1 MKNPYVNCI
10 IELLNKNNFIER
22 LLYYATR
29 LYSDQMKIGEDYEEV
44 KRVVLVAIV
53 DFEIEE
59 LKEIDEMETKWKLI
73 ETKKREKILTELL
86 EINIIN
92 LRKALREYEKNKNNE
107 KAQWML
113 FLNNPDSKEVREIMK
128 ENKEIEECVITVK
141 EMSEDEEMQRLAFLR
156 KKAIMDEKAIRRKG
170 YKDGM
175 KAGEKAGIERGIK
188 KGLEQG
194 LEQGKKEGQLQEKK
208 KIATSLLKN
217 NIDINIISESTG
229 LTLKEIE
236 ELK

>member
-73 ETKKREKILTELL
+73 ETKKREKILK
-86 EINIIN
+86 I
-92 LRKALREYEKNKNNE
+92 
-107 KAQWML
+107 
-113 FLNNPDSKEVREIMK
+113 FLI
-128 ENKEIEECVITVK
+128 
-141 EMSEDEEMQRLAFLR
+141 
-156 KKAIMDEKAIRRKG
+156 
-170 YKDGM
+170 
-175 KAGEKAGIERGIK
+175 
-188 KGLEQG
+188 
-194 LEQGKKEGQLQEKK
+194 
-208 KIATSLLKN
+208 
-217 NIDINIISESTG
+217 
-229 LTLKEIE
+229 
-236 ELK
+236 